1 MRERFRWELLL
12 IPAAVLL
19 LLVLLEH
26 VVGPAFSWD
35 DIMTILQVQN
45 RERYTQTAVLGVVLV
60 AVLLAIKLL
69 REPEQGDRR

>member
-26 VVGPAFSWD
+26 IVGPAFSWD

-45 RERYTQTAVLGVVLV
+45 RDRYTQTAVLGVVLV